1 MRQFILLLEISREFS
16 YLFQYSILFNEK
28 KKEKKIYSKF
38 LSTDEKSSEKKKEFY
53 ATSLAVKTG
62 YLGEEVLQGF

>member
-1 MRQFILLLEISREFS
+1 MKKRRRKRYIPSFYQQMR
-16 YLFQYSILFNEK
+16 K
-28 KKEKKIYSKF
+28 VV
-38 LSTDEKSSEKKKEFY
+38 KKKEFY